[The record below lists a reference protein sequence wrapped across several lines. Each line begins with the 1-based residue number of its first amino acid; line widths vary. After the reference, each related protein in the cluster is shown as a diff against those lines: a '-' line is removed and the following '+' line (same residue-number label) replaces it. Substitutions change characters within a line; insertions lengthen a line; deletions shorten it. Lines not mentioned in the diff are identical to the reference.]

1 MIERVVHVAR
11 NFKEAEEADRE
22 FYRNLTPA
30 KRLQIWCELCRFKRL
45 DEPKHRLQRVYRI
58 APLGGR

>member
-1 MIERVVHVAR
+1 MADRTVRVFR

-30 KRLQIWCELCRFKRL
+30 ERLKIWCELCGFNRL
-45 DEPKHRLQRVYRI
+45 DQPENRIEKVYSIR
-58 APLGGR
+58 PLAET

>member
-1 MIERVVHVAR
+1 MIDRTVHVFR
-11 NFKEAEEADRE
+11 SFEEAEEGDRK

-30 KRLQIWCELCRFKRL
+30 ERLKIWFELCHFNRL
-45 DEPKHRLQRVYRI
+45 DEPEQRLQRVYRI

>member
-1 MIERVVHVAR
+1 MIDRTVRVFR
-11 NFKEAEEADRE
+11 NFKEAEEGDRE

-30 KRLQIWCELCRFKRL
+30 ERLKIWFELCHFNRL
-45 DEPKHRLQRVYRI
+45 DEPEQRLQRVYRV

>member
-1 MIERVVHVAR
+1 MADRTVRVFR

-30 KRLQIWCELCRFKRL
+30 ERLKIWLELCHFERL
-45 DEPKHRLQRVYRI
+45 DEPEQRLQRVYRI
-58 APLGGR
+58 APLAGS

>member
-1 MIERVVHVAR
+1 MIDRTISVFR

-30 KRLQIWCELCRFKRL
+30 ERLKIWLELCHFERL
-45 DEPKHRLQRVYRI
+45 DEPEQRLQRVYRV
-58 APLGGR
+58 APLAGS